1 VWFDQRERFLLKR
14 LISKRV
20 NMRKGRST
28 ETANEDSAGDD
39 ARRGPDGWRIAQKPV
54 EGLAREAIRRLAGQ
68 DWDPSSP
75 GPALPPNDV
84 MHDFIDTLLAG
95 DAEKG
100 FELVERQRINGRS
113 YQMIAESLFADAAR
127 HIGAAWS
134 ADALSLV
141 EVSVGTSTLLRINS
155 MTRRAFERPMD
166 YSRGIV
172 VFASLPAQAHTLGLI
187 LATEAFRQKGI
198 DVELML
204 GCDADE
210 IIREVRDCGARLVGL
225 TAGRHDRL
233 ADILSLATKLKD
245 CPDPPAVLVGGSA
258 ASEWH
263 ESIGE
268 GVIDCIAETI
278 DQALYF
284 ADGLKLG

>member
-1 VWFDQRERFLLKR
+1 
-14 LISKRV
+14 
-20 NMRKGRST
+20 MRKERST
-28 ETANEDSAGDD
+28 EQANEDNVRDV
-39 ARRGPDGWRIAQKPV
+39 ARHGSPGWRIAQKPV

-68 DWDPSSP
+68 DWEVSTP

-84 MHDFIDTLLAG
+84 MHLFIDALLAG

-100 FELVERQRINGRS
+100 FALVERQRLNGRS

-127 HIGAAWS
+127 HIGASWS
-134 ADALSLV
+134 ADELSLV

-155 MTRRAFERPMD
+155 MARRAFKKPRGF
-166 YSRGIV
+166 SRGLV
-172 VFASLPAQAHTLGLI
+172 VFASLPRQAHTLGLI

-204 GCDADE
+204 GCEADE
-210 IIREVRDCGARLVGL
+210 IIREVRACEARLVGL
-225 TAGRHDRL
+225 TAGCHDSL
-233 ADILSLATKLKD
+233 ADVLVLAKKLKD
-245 CPDPPAVLVGGSA
+245 FPDPPAILVGGSA